1 MSLGSM
7 RPRRAKTGR
16 RKAAMVVM
24 GLVLI
29 GAGLFVFR
37 YTTEIAGR
45 VGDLVSPPPAG
56 AGNVTGVGM
65 GQEAYVPFVVW
76 GFGFSL
82 IGAGAAMIRSGFMS
96 AMMGGGVGGGMTGM
110 AGMEPEAMNSY
121 MQQALTTANRATMQP
136 GSGQTAEREVVKI
149 KCRNCGSLEAED
161 AMFCRKCGKAI

>member
-1 MSLGSM
+1 
-7 RPRRAKTGR
+7 
-16 RKAAMVVM
+16 MVVM

-37 YTTEIAGR
+37 YTTEIAGQ
-45 VGDLVSPPPAG
+45 VGDIVSPPPAG

-96 AMMGGGVGGGMTGM
+96 AIMSGGVGGGMTGM
-110 AGMEPEAMNSY
+110 AGMDPDAMNSY
-121 MQQALTTANRATMQP
+121 MRQALSTANRATLQLV
-136 GSGQTAEREVVKI
+136 SGQATQKEVVRI

-161 AMFCRKCGKAI
+161 AMFCRKCGNAI